1 LWDSITIFMVQLR
14 LKNAKVEEFLKTI
27 DGFRHQVEELKW
39 EGDEHEDDTT
49 DDRLRKIIG
58 NHSAPKSTGSPKR
71 MIYPVNDLAEI
82 FQVTP
87 RTIYNWKA
95 QGRIGFIQIKS
106 KTYVTADQLEEF
118 LKRNEVKSL
127 NLK

>member
-1 LWDSITIFMVQLR
+1 MAYPRFR
-14 LKNAKVEEFLKTI
+14 NPKFEEILKTI

-39 EGDEHEDDTT
+39 EGDELEDETT

-58 NHSAPKSTGSPKR
+58 NQSVPNSSASPKR
-71 MIYPVNDLAEI
+71 MIYNVNDVAEI

-87 RTIYNWKA
+87 RTIYNWKV
-95 QGRIGFIQIKS
+95 QGRLDFVQIRS

-118 LKRNEVKSL
+118 LLRNEVKSL
-127 NLK
+127 KLK